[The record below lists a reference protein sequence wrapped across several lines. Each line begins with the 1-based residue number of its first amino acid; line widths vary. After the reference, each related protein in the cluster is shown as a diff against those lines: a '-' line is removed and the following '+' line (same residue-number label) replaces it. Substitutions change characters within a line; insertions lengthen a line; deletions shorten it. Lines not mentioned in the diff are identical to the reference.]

1 MSPAVPNDDFFIG
14 WLKMMPG
21 YQRAIRAVVLPAF
34 VFGALVAMALA
45 LLQQSPGTGAW
56 EDEREQT
63 IDGVAYVA
71 PYPMLRAIAHDERG
85 ASTIRTI
92 FLVEEGKH
100 GATDRVREFDGRS
113 VRATGTLL
121 HRDDRWML
129 ELASGDRGL
138 RALESGAGIATRQSV
153 RLGSVTLTGEIID
166 PKCYLGAMKPGG
178 GKTHKA
184 CAALCIRGGIPPM
197 LVTRDEQRQETF
209 YLLTDA
215 AGRPL
220 GEVIVPFIGDQVELT
235 GELERID
242 DLLLLKID
250 SAPIRRR

>member
-1 MSPAVPNDDFFIG
+1 
-14 WLKMMPG
+14 
-21 YQRAIRAVVLPAF
+21 
-34 VFGALVAMALA
+34 
-45 LLQQSPGTGAW
+45 
-56 EDEREQT
+56 
-63 IDGVAYVA
+63 
-71 PYPMLRAIAHDERG
+71 MLRAIVSDDRG
-85 ASTIRTI
+85 KSMIRTI
-92 FLVEEGKH
+92 LLVEEGKH
-100 GATDRVREFDGRS
+100 GAAERVSDFDGQS
-113 VRATGTLL
+113 VRATGRFL

-129 ELASGDRGL
+129 ELVAGDQGL
-138 RALESGAGIATRQSV
+138 RAFDDDTGIATRRSV
-153 RLGSVTLTGEIID
+153 RLGPVTLTGEIID

-197 LVTRDEQRQETF
+197 LVTRDEQLQETF

-215 AGRPL
+215 ARRPL

>member
-1 MSPAVPNDDFFIG
+1 MRPAVSNDEFFIG
-14 WLKMMPG
+14 WLKMPPG
-21 YQRAIRAVVLPAF
+21 YRRAIGAVVLPALGL
-34 VFGALVAMALA
+34 GALVAMALA
-45 LLQQSPGTGAW
+45 LLQQSPGAGAW

-63 IDGVAYVA
+63 IDGIAYGG
-71 PYPMLRAIAHDERG
+71 PYPMLRAIIQDERG
-85 ASTIRTI
+85 ASMIRTI
-92 FLVEEGKH
+92 LLVEEGKH
-100 GATDRVREFDGRS
+100 GAAERVREFDVRS
-113 VRATGTLL
+113 VRATGTFL

-129 ELASGDRGL
+129 ELALGDQGL
-138 RALESGAGIATRQSV
+138 RALESDTGISPRQSF
-153 RLGSVTLTGEIID
+153 RLGPVTLTGEIID

-215 AGRPL
+215 AGQPL
-220 GEVIVPFIGDQVELT
+220 GEFIVPFVGDQVELT
-235 GELERID
+235 GEVERID